1 MRASRPLTRHIT
13 PPPPHL
19 TELPL
24 LVLGLFEEGRAPAVD
39 AGLHPRARH
48 LTAGVVRAV
57 VLEVVVH
64 TAHPW
69 RDAIAVHL
77 SDDDLRHEVREP
89 TAPAEQVADRLFT
102 VSGDLRHVVVLHAV
116 HLHLA
121 ADHRHDAPRIL
132 DLHIGVPEL
141 EGDVCWGLNPE
152 ETRMPLVAI
161 RSAASKIS
169 KAWPSGMPR

>member
-1 MRASRPLTRHIT
+1 MRAPRPLTRHIT

-77 SDDDLRHEVREP
+77 SNDDLRHEVREP
-89 TAPAEQVADRLFT
+89 TAPAEQVADRQRPSPCGRT
-102 VSGDLRHVVVLHAV
+102 SRGP
-116 HLHLA
+116 HLLLA

-132 DLHIGVPEL
+132 DLHVGVIEL
-141 EGDVCWGLNPE
+141 EGDVSKGLDPE
-152 ETRMPLVAI
+152 KKHVPLVTI